1 MRLTT
6 SDLRLSPSDL
16 SAFLGCRHRTG
27 LNLAVA
33 AGSMKRPEWTDP
45 MTEAL
50 RRRGAEH
57 ERAFAESLRRL
68 GPRDCRDRSGAATDA
83 RVAQTLEAMRSGAEV
98 IVQAALEG
106 DAWLGYAD
114 ILQRVSTPSALGDW
128 SYEPYDTKLARETRG
143 GTILQLS
150 VYVDLLEG
158 IQQVRPKRFWV
169 VTPGDDEAPFV
180 VTPYRY
186 ADFAAY
192 VRVVRAQLSAT
203 LALGHDA
210 IRQSYYPEPVE
221 GCEVCRWIGRCD
233 KRRRTDDHLS
243 FIAAIG
249 RAHRAELTAQG
260 FATLA
265 TAAAMPLP
273 IAFKPSRGSRDT
285 YTRIR
290 EQARV
295 QHEQRTLGRPVHE
308 LLLPVVEGQ
317 GLSRLPD
324 PSPGDLFLDLEGA
337 RFAREG
343 GREYLFGLWGRPA
356 GAPAATRQYA
366 GLWAFTD
373 ADERTAFEATIDRIM
388 DARRGSRRAHL
399 PLRPLRAFYVQT
411 SDGPLRNA
419 RRAARR
425 LLEASASW
433 ISMRSYVRPSVPGS
447 KATRSRS
454 WSSFTGSRERSRS
467 MMPPSSATDRA
478 GAGGQRASGHS
489 RRSAGGGRARTTR
502 TTAGPREA
510 LREWLNTSA
519 RSSRRRALRCHG
531 RPLKTVIR
539 TRRSANWS
547 GASKPRGS
555 GCSRASPSK
564 PQARITSTIR
574 AGSLLICSTGTVA
587 KTNRHGGS
595 TTGSATCRKQIYLTN
610 RRQSPA

>member
-16 SAFLGCRHRTG
+16 SGFLGCRHRTG
-27 LNLAVA
+27 LDLAVA
-33 AGSMKRPEWTDP
+33 AGSLKRPEWTDS

-57 ERAFAESLRRL
+57 ERAYVESLRTL
-68 GPRDCRDRSGAATDA
+68 GLGMVEIDPKQPPGG

-106 DAWLGYAD
+106 DSWLGYAD
-114 ILQRVSTPSALGDW
+114 ILQRVSTPSAIGDW

-158 IQQVRPKRFWV
+158 IQQVRPGRFWV

-221 GCEVCRWIGRCD
+221 ACDVCRWIDRCD

-243 FIAAIG
+243 FIAGIG
-249 RAHRAELTAQG
+249 RVHREELAAQG

-265 TAAAMPLP
+265 AAAAMPLP

-285 YTRIR
+285 YTRMR

-295 QHEQRTLGRPVHE
+295 QHQQRTPGRPVHE

-356 GAPAATRQYA
+356 GAPAA
-366 GLWAFTD
+366 L
-373 ADERTAFEATIDRIM
+373 
-388 DARRGSRRAHL
+388 
-399 PLRPLRAFYVQT
+399 
-411 SDGPLRNA
+411 
-419 RRAARR
+419 AA
-425 LLEASASW
+425 
-433 ISMRSYVRPSVPGS
+433 V
-447 KATRSRS
+447 
-454 WSSFTGSRERSRS
+454 
-467 MMPPSSATDRA
+467 
-478 GAGGQRASGHS
+478 
-489 RRSAGGGRARTTR
+489 RRSLGVH
-502 TTAGPREA
+502 
-510 LREWLNTSA
+510 
-519 RSSRRRALRCHG
+519 RR
-531 RPLKTVIR
+531 
-539 TRRSANWS
+539 
-547 GASKPRGS
+547 
-555 GCSRASPSK
+555 
-564 PQARITSTIR
+564 
-574 AGSLLICSTGTVA
+574 
-587 KTNRHGGS
+587 
-595 TTGSATCRKQIYLTN
+595 
-610 RRQSPA
+610 

>member
-27 LNLAVA
+27 LDLAVA

-68 GPRDCRDRSGAATDA
+68 GLEIVEIDQEQPPDA

-356 GAPAATRQYA
+356 GAPAASRQYE

-388 DARRGSRRAHL
+388 QTLAADPGAHIYHFGHYEPSTFKRLMGRYATRAEQLDELLRGERFVDLYAVVRQA
-399 PLRPLRAFYVQT
+399 LRAGVESYSIKKLEQFYGFT
-411 SDGPLRNA
+411 RAFPLHDAAVHLQLIELALEGNA
-419 RRAARR
+419 PAAIPDEARAAVG
-425 LLEASASW
+425 AYNADDC
-433 ISMRSYVRPSVPGS
+433 RS
-447 KATRSRS
+447 T
-454 WSSFTGSRERSRS
+454 
-467 MMPPSSATDRA
+467 
-478 GAGGQRASGHS
+478 
-489 RRSAGGGRARTTR
+489 
-502 TTAGPREA
+502 EA
-510 LREWLNTSA
+510 LREWLERLRARARGAGHCGATADRRKTAMPNEKVGELERRQQAA
-519 RSSRRRALRCHG
+519 RSRLLEGVPPEASSPDHEQHPRWLLAYLLDWHRRED
-531 RPLKTVIR
+531 K
-539 TRRSANWS
+539 SAWWERYRL
-547 GASKPRGS
+547 A
-555 GCSRASPSK
+555 
-564 PQARITSTIR
+564 
-574 AGSLLICSTGTVA
+574 
-587 KTNRHGGS
+587 
-595 TTGSATCRKQIYLTN
+595 
-610 RRQSPA
+610 

>member
-27 LNLAVA
+27 LDLAVA

-57 ERAFAESLRRL
+57 ERAYVESLRTL
-68 GPRDCRDRSGAATDA
+68 GLGIVEIDQKQPPDG

-106 DAWLGYAD
+106 DSWLGYAD

-243 FIAAIG
+243 FIAGIG
-249 RAHRAELTAQG
+249 RAAPRGADGAGVRHAGDARRPCRCPSRSSRAEAR
-260 FATLA
+260 
-265 TAAAMPLP
+265 
-273 IAFKPSRGSRDT
+273 SDT

-317 GLSRLPD
+317 GLARLPD

-337 RFAREG
+337 TVRPRRRPRVSVRAVGPSRRARPLRRGSMRVSGRSQTLRSARRSRRRSIASCRRSPRDPGMHVYHFGHYEPTTFKRLMGRYATRGEQLDELLRGERFVDLHAVVRQALRAGVESYSIKKLEQFYGFTRAFPLARC
-343 GREYLFGLWGRPA
+343 
-356 GAPAATRQYA
+356 APFICRRSSWRWRATRQRP
-366 GLWAFTD
+366 FPTK
-373 ADERTAFEATIDRIM
+373 
-388 DARRGSRRAHL
+388 RG
-399 PLRPLRAFYVQT
+399 
-411 SDGPLRNA
+411 
-419 RRAARR
+419 
-425 LLEASASW
+425 
-433 ISMRSYVRPSVPGS
+433 
-447 KATRSRS
+447 
-454 WSSFTGSRERSRS
+454 
-467 MMPPSSATDRA
+467 
-478 GAGGQRASGHS
+478 
-489 RRSAGGGRARTTR
+489 RRSGRTTR
-502 TTAGPREA
+502 TTAGRRRRCA
-510 LREWLNTSA
+510 TGWNACA
-519 RSSRRRALRCHG
+519 RSSRRRALRCRG
-531 RPLKTVIR
+531 RPPKPAMPNEKVGELE
-539 TRRSANWS
+539 RRQQAARARLLD
-547 GASKPRGS
+547 GRPAPKPRSPDHGS
-555 GCSRASPSK
+555 IRAGCSR
-564 PQARITSTIR
+564 I
-574 AGSLLICSTGTVA
+574 
-587 KTNRHGGS
+587 
-595 TTGSATCRKQIYLTN
+595 
-610 RRQSPA
+610 

>member
-1 MRLTT
+1 MEI
-6 SDLRLSPSDL
+6 DQKQP
-16 SAFLGCRHRTG
+16 
-27 LNLAVA
+27 
-33 AGSMKRPEWTDP
+33 P
-45 MTEAL
+45 
-50 RRRGAEH
+50 
-57 ERAFAESLRRL
+57 
-68 GPRDCRDRSGAATDA
+68 DA

-106 DAWLGYAD
+106 DSWLGYAD

-243 FIAAIG
+243 FIAGIG
-249 RAHRAELTAQG
+249 RVHREELTAQG

-356 GAPAATRQYA
+356 GAPAASRQYE

-388 DARRGSRRAHL
+388 QTLAADPGAHIYHFGHYEPSTFKRLMGRYATRAEQLDELLRGERFVDLYAVVRQA
-399 PLRPLRAFYVQT
+399 LRAGVESYSIKKLEQFYGFTRAFTLHDAAVHLQLIELVLE
-411 SDGPLRNA
+411 GNA
-419 RRAARR
+419 PAAIPDEARAAVG
-425 LLEASASW
+425 AYNADDC
-433 ISMRSYVRPSVPGS
+433 RS
-447 KATRSRS
+447 T
-454 WSSFTGSRERSRS
+454 
-467 MMPPSSATDRA
+467 
-478 GAGGQRASGHS
+478 
-489 RRSAGGGRARTTR
+489 
-502 TTAGPREA
+502 EA
-510 LREWLNTSA
+510 LREWLEHLRAELEAQGTAVPRPTAKAGDPNEKVGELERRQQAARARLLEGVPVEASSPDHEQHPRWLLAYLLDWHRREDKSA
-519 RSSRRRALRCHG
+519 VVGVLPAA
-531 RPLKTVIR
+531 V
-539 TRRSANWS
+539 
-547 GASKPRGS
+547 
-555 GCSRASPSK
+555 
-564 PQARITSTIR
+564 
-574 AGSLLICSTGTVA
+574 
-587 KTNRHGGS
+587 
-595 TTGSATCRKQIYLTN
+595 TCRKQICSTS
-610 RRQSPA
+610 RRQSPAWSTSRA

>member
-27 LNLAVA
+27 LDLAVA

-68 GPRDCRDRSGAATDA
+68 GLGIVEIDQEQPPDA

-106 DAWLGYAD
+106 ASWLGYAD

-243 FIAAIG
+243 FIAGIG
-249 RAHRAELTAQG
+249 RAHREELTAQG

-356 GAPAATRQYA
+356 GAPAASRQYE

-388 DARRGSRRAHL
+388 QTLAADPGAHIYHFGHYEPSTFKRLMGRYATRAEQLDELLRGERFVDLYAVVRQA
-399 PLRPLRAFYVQT
+399 LRAGVESYSIKKLEQFYGFT
-411 SDGPLRNA
+411 RAFPLHD
-419 RRAARR
+419 AAVH
-425 LLEASASW
+425 LQ
-433 ISMRSYVRPSVPGS
+433 
-447 KATRSRS
+447 
-454 WSSFTGSRERSRS
+454 
-467 MMPPSSATDRA
+467 TDRA

-502 TTAGPREA
+502 TTAGQRRRCA
-510 LREWLNTSA
+510 SGWNACA

-531 RPLKTVIR
+531 RPPKTVIR
-539 TRRSANWS
+539 TRRSGNWS
-547 GASKPRGS
+547 GASKPRESRLLEGVSGGS
-555 GCSRASPSK
+555 LQPGSRAASALAPRVPVGLAPSRGQVGVVGVL
-564 PQARITSTIR
+564 PAARL
-574 AGSLLICSTGTVA
+574 AGSRSV
-587 KTNRHGGS
+587 R
-595 TTGSATCRKQIYLTN
+595 
-610 RRQSPA
+610 

>member
-1 MRLTT
+1 M
-6 SDLRLSPSDL
+6 
-16 SAFLGCRHRTG
+16 
-27 LNLAVA
+27 
-33 AGSMKRPEWTDP
+33 
-45 MTEAL
+45 
-50 RRRGAEH
+50 
-57 ERAFAESLRRL
+57 
-68 GPRDCRDRSGAATDA
+68 
-83 RVAQTLEAMRSGAEV
+83 
-98 IVQAALEG
+98 
-106 DAWLGYAD
+106 
-114 ILQRVSTPSALGDW
+114 
-128 SYEPYDTKLARETRG
+128 
-143 GTILQLS
+143 
-150 VYVDLLEG
+150 DLLEG

-243 FIAAIG
+243 FIAGIG
-249 RAHRAELTAQG
+249 RAHREELTAQG
-260 FATLA
+260 FPTLA

-356 GAPAATRQYA
+356 GAPAASRQYE

-388 DARRGSRRAHL
+388 QTLAADPGAHIYHFGHYEPSTFKRLMGRYATRAEQLDELLRGERFVDLYAVVRQA
-399 PLRPLRAFYVQT
+399 LRAGVESYSIKKLEQFYGFT
-411 SDGPLRNA
+411 RAFPLHDAAVHLQAIELALEGNA
-419 RRAARR
+419 PAAIPDEARAAVG
-425 LLEASASW
+425 AYNADDC
-433 ISMRSYVRPSVPGS
+433 RS
-447 KATRSRS
+447 T
-454 WSSFTGSRERSRS
+454 
-467 MMPPSSATDRA
+467 
-478 GAGGQRASGHS
+478 
-489 RRSAGGGRARTTR
+489 
-502 TTAGPREA
+502 EA
-510 LREWLNTSA
+510 LRDWLERLRAELEAQGTAVPRPTAKAGDAEREGRGTGAAPASRAVAAA
-519 RSSRRRALRCHG
+519 RG
-531 RPLKTVIR
+531 RP
-539 TRRSANWS
+539 RRSLQP
-547 GASKPRGS
+547 G
-555 GCSRASPSK
+555 SRAASALAPRVSVGLAPS
-564 PQARITSTIR
+564 R
-574 AGSLLICSTGTVA
+574 G
-587 KTNRHGGS
+587 
-595 TTGSATCRKQIYLTN
+595 QIGVVGVL
-610 RRQSPA
+610 PAA